1 MKILTAQQ
9 MREIDRLTVELCG
22 IPYPTLMETAGAR
35 VVEAIVSHF
44 GEDVIKD
51 EQWAVFCGKGNNGG
65 DGAVVARL
73 LWMKGA
79 TLVRVYLFGKL
90 DEINGEA
97 RENLDAV
104 KRISAEEAAEVAA
117 WRGMIFREI
126 TSENDTEEL
135 FKEPAGVFIDALLG
149 TGVKRKVEGLYAKA
163 VEAINH
169 WGGFGFTKV
178 VSVDIPSGLPSDSPH
193 PIGPYVRPDLTV
205 TLTAPKIANATCA
218 DGNLVVASIGTPWW
232 LLDKVE
238 SPFEIT
244 EEAECREFLRRSRRA
259 PDAHKGSVGD
269 VLLIA
274 GSRGKTGA
282 AALSSE
288 TVLRAG
294 A

>member
-1 MKILTAQQ
+1 
-9 MREIDRLTVELCG
+9 
-22 IPYPTLMETAGAR
+22 ETAGAR
-35 VVEAIVSHF
+35 VVEAIINHF
-44 GEDVIKD
+44 GESVIKD

-73 LWMKGA
+73 LWMRGA
-79 TLVRVYLFGKL
+79 AQGRGYLFGKI
-90 DEINGEA
+90 DENRGEA
-97 RENLDAV
+97 GMNLDGG
-104 KRISAEEAAEVAA
+104 KRISAEEADEDVA
-117 WRGMIFREI
+117 WHRMIFREI
-126 TSENDTEEL
+126 TGENDTEEL

-163 VEAINH
+163 VEAINY
-169 WGGFGFTKV
+169 WGGFGFTKG
-178 VSVDIPSGLPSDSPH
+178 VSVDIPSGLGCDSPH
-193 PIGPYVRPDLTV
+193 PSGPYVRPRLTV

-232 LLDKVE
+232 LLNKIE

-244 EEAECREFLRRSRRA
+244 EESENREFLRRSRRA

-282 AALSSE
+282 
-288 TVLRAG
+288 
-294 A
+294 